1 MELRGLIIQYAKR
14 KARKSREY
22 LESLEQRLAETEAFI
37 NNSNEDDSNLETKS
51 TLQEQLKKNYNI
63 SRKRRVTKV
72 QCFALNVDGPN
83 REKNQQG
90 IFSMWRQKNLIKRLS
105 RS

>member
-1 MELRGLIIQYAKR
+1 MELRRLIIQYAKR

-37 NNSNEDDSNLETKS
+37 NNSNEDDSNLETKL

-63 SRKRRVTKV
+63 STKRRVKV
-72 QCFALNVDGPN
+72 QCFALNFDGPN

-90 IFSMWRQKNLIKRLS
+90 IFQYGGKKF
-105 RS
+105 